1 MIIQLM
7 INFFSKYKFI
17 FYLSNFILLV
27 LYLFPGSLLGC
38 FLYNDCQL
46 QPQLTKDFLVSTNHL
61 YSFCLLSIIGLFT
74 YKNSNKL
81 NFLNLYLILLSIIL
95 EILHIFIPVRS
106 FELYDLFGNLLGVS
120 IVLTINFFYRKYENY
135 KN

>member
-1 MIIQLM
+1 M

-17 FYLSNFILLV
+17 FYLSNIILLV

-38 FLYNDCQL
+38 YLYNDCQL

-61 YSFCLLSIIGLFT
+61 YAFSLLSIIGFFT
-74 YKNSNKL
+74 YNNSKKL
-81 NFLNLYLILLSIIL
+81 NFLNIYVVLISIFL

-106 FELYDLFGNLLGVS
+106 FEFPDLFGNLLGVL
-120 IVLTINFFYRKYENY
+120 IILMINFFYRKYENLE
-135 KN
+135 N

>member
-1 MIIQLM
+1 M

-38 FLYNDCQL
+38 FLYNDCLL
-46 QPQLTKDFLVSTNHL
+46 QPQITKDFLVSTNHL
-61 YSFCLLSIIGLFT
+61 YAFSLLSIICLFT

-106 FELYDLFGNLLGVS
+106 FELSDLFGNLLGVS

>member
-1 MIIQLM
+1 M

-38 FLYNDCQL
+38 YLYNDCQL

-61 YSFCLLSIIGLFT
+61 YAFGLLSIIGLFT

-81 NFLNLYLILLSIIL
+81 NFLNLYLVLLSIIL

-106 FELYDLFGNLLGVS
+106 FEFSDLFGNLLGVF

>member
-1 MIIQLM
+1 M
-7 INFFSKYKFI
+7 INFFSKYKSI
-17 FYLSNFILLV
+17 FYLSNLILLV

-38 FLYNDCQL
+38 YLYNDCQL

-61 YSFCLLSIIGLFT
+61 YAFGLLSIIGLFT

-81 NFLNLYLILLSIIL
+81 NFLNLYLVLLSIIL

-106 FELYDLFGNLLGVS
+106 FEFSDLFGNLLGVS
-120 IVLTINFFYRKYENY
+120 IVLTINFFYKKYENY

>member
-1 MIIQLM
+1 M

-17 FYLSNFILLV
+17 FYISNFILLV
-27 LYLFPGSLLGC
+27 LYLFPGSLLGY
-38 FLYNDCQL
+38 FLYNDFQV
-46 QPQLTKDFLVSTNHL
+46 QPQLTKNFLVSTNHL
-61 YSFCLLSIIGLFT
+61 YAFGLLSIIGLFS

-81 NFLNLYLILLSIIL
+81 NFLNLYLILLSVIL

-106 FELYDLFGNLLGVS
+106 FEFSDLFGNLLGVS
-120 IVLTINFFYRKYENY
+120 IVLSINYFYRKYENY

>member
-1 MIIQLM
+1 M

-27 LYLFPGSLLGC
+27 LYLFPGSLSGC

-46 QPQLTKDFLVSTNHL
+46 QPQLTRGFLVSTNHL
-61 YSFCLLSIIGLFT
+61 YAFGLLSIIGLFT

-106 FELYDLFGNLLGVS
+106 FELSDLFGNLLGVL

>member
-1 MIIQLM
+1 M

-38 FLYNDCQL
+38 YFYNDCQL
-46 QPQLTKDFLVSTNHL
+46 QPELTKDFLVSTNHL
-61 YSFCLLSIIGLFT
+61 YAFGLLSIIGIIT

-81 NFLNLYLILLSIIL
+81 NFLNLYLVLLSIFL
-95 EILHIFIPVRS
+95 EILHIFIPLRS
-106 FELYDLFGNLLGVS
+106 FEFSDLFGNLLGVS

>member
-1 MIIQLM
+1 M

-38 FLYNDCQL
+38 YLYNDCQL

-61 YSFCLLSIIGLFT
+61 YAFSLLSVIGFFT
-74 YKNSNKL
+74 YNNSNKL
-81 NFLNLYLILLSIIL
+81 NLLNIYLVLLSIVL
-95 EILHIFIPVRS
+95 EISHLFIPERG
-106 FELYDLFGNLLGVS
+106 FELSDLFGNLLGVS

>member
-1 MIIQLM
+1 M

-27 LYLFPGSLLGC
+27 LYLSPCSILGY
-38 FLYNDCQL
+38 FFYNDCQL

-61 YSFCLLSIIGLFT
+61 YAFGLLCIIGLFT

-81 NFLNLYLILLSIIL
+81 NFLNLYLVLLSIIL

-106 FELYDLFGNLLGVS
+106 FEFSDLFGNLLGVS
-120 IVLTINFFYRKYENY
+120 IVLIINFFYRKYENY

>member
-1 MIIQLM
+1 M

-17 FYLSNFILLV
+17 FYISNFILLV
-27 LYLFPGSLLGC
+27 LYLFPGSLLGY
-38 FLYNDCQL
+38 FLYNDFQL

-61 YSFCLLSIIGLFT
+61 YAFGLLSIIGLFT
-74 YKNSNKL
+74 YNNSNKL

-106 FELYDLFGNLLGVS
+106 FELSDLFGNLLGVS

>member
-1 MIIQLM
+1 M

-17 FYLSNFILLV
+17 FYLSNFILLA

-46 QPQLTKDFLVSTNHL
+46 QPQLTKDFLISTNHL
-61 YSFCLLSIIGLFT
+61 YAFGLLSAIGLFT

-81 NFLNLYLILLSIIL
+81 NFLNLYLVLLSIIL
-95 EILHIFIPVRS
+95 EILHIFIPVRG
-106 FELYDLFGNLLGVS
+106 FELSDLFGNLLGVS

>member
-1 MIIQLM
+1 M

-38 FLYNDCQL
+38 YLYNDCQL
-46 QPQLTKDFLVSTNHL
+46 QPQLTKDFLVSANHL
-61 YSFCLLSIIGLFT
+61 YAFSLLSIIGLFT
-74 YKNSNKL
+74 YDNSNKL
-81 NFLNLYLILLSIIL
+81 NLLRIYLVLLSIIL
-95 EILHIFIPVRS
+95 EILHVFIPVRS
-106 FELYDLFGNLLGVS
+106 FEFSDLFGNLLGVL
-120 IVLTINFFYRKYENY
+120 IVLTINYFYKKYENF

>member
-1 MIIQLM
+1 M
-7 INFFSKYKFI
+7 INFFSVYKFI

-38 FLYNDCQL
+38 FLYNDCQV
-46 QPQLTKDFLVSTNHL
+46 QPHLTKDFLVSTNHL
-61 YSFCLLSIIGLFT
+61 YAFGLLSIIGLFT

-81 NFLNLYLILLSIIL
+81 NFLNLYLVLLSIIL

-106 FELYDLFGNLLGVS
+106 FEFSDLFGNLLGVS
-120 IVLTINFFYRKYENY
+120 IVLTINFFYKNYENY

>member
-1 MIIQLM
+1 M

-38 FLYNDCQL
+38 YFYNDCQL
-46 QPQLTKDFLVSTNHL
+46 QPQLTKNFLVSTNHL
-61 YSFCLLSIIGLFT
+61 YAFGLLSIIGLFT

-106 FELYDLFGNLLGVS
+106 FELSDLFGNLLGVS

>member
-1 MIIQLM
+1 M

-17 FYLSNFILLV
+17 FYISNFILLV
-27 LYLFPGSLLGC
+27 LYLFPGSLLGY
-38 FLYNDCQL
+38 FLYNDFQA

-61 YSFCLLSIIGLFT
+61 YAFGLLSIIGLFT

-106 FELYDLFGNLLGVS
+106 FEFSDLFGNLLGVS
-120 IVLTINFFYRKYENY
+120 IILTINFFYRKYENY

>member
-1 MIIQLM
+1 M

-38 FLYNDCQL
+38 YLYNDCQL

-61 YSFCLLSIIGLFT
+61 YAFGLLSIIGIIT

-81 NFLNLYLILLSIIL
+81 NFLNLYLVLLSIFL

-106 FELYDLFGNLLGVS
+106 FELSDLFGNLLGVS

>member
-1 MIIQLM
+1 M

-38 FLYNDCQL
+38 YLYNDCQL

-61 YSFCLLSIIGLFT
+61 YAFGLLSIIGIIT

-81 NFLNLYLILLSIIL
+81 NFLNLYLVLLSIIL
-95 EILHIFIPVRS
+95 EILHIFIPLRS
-106 FELYDLFGNLLGVS
+106 FELSDLFGNLLGVS

>member
-1 MIIQLM
+1 M

-17 FYLSNFILLV
+17 FYLSNFILLA

-38 FLYNDCQL
+38 FLYDDCQL

-61 YSFCLLSIIGLFT
+61 YAFGLLSIIGLFT
-74 YKNSNKL
+74 YKNLNKL
-81 NFLNLYLILLSIIL
+81 NFLSLYLILLSIIL

>member
-1 MIIQLM
+1 M
-7 INFFSKYKFI
+7 INFFSKYKSI

-46 QPQLTKDFLVSTNHL
+46 QPQITNDFLVSTNHL
-61 YSFCLLSIIGLFT
+61 YAFGLLSIIGLFT
-74 YKNSNKL
+74 YNNSNKL
-81 NFLNLYLILLSIIL
+81 NLLNIYLVLLSIVL
-95 EILHIFIPVRS
+95 EISHIFIPERG
-106 FELYDLFGNLLGVS
+106 FELPDLFGNLFGVL
-120 IVLTINFFYRKYENY
+120 IVLIINFFYRKYENF

>member
-1 MIIQLM
+1 M

-17 FYLSNFILLV
+17 FYISNFILLV
-27 LYLFPGSLLGC
+27 LYLFPGSLLGY
-38 FLYNDCQL
+38 FLYNDFQL
-46 QPQLTKDFLVSTNHL
+46 HPQLTKDFLVSTNHL
-61 YSFCLLSIIGLFT
+61 YAFGLLSIIGLFT

-106 FELYDLFGNLLGVS
+106 FELSDLFGNLLGVS
-120 IVLTINFFYRKYENY
+120 IILTINFFYTKYENY